1 MTLGQLL
8 DSMTVYGP
16 VGLWRGAIFGNAAA
30 PEVWYENPADIATC
44 DPKLLKLE
52 VVGVCV
58 AAGEFTDYDDNVLL
72 EIGLEWDGF
81 ENDEEMWEGAR

>member
-8 DSMTVYGP
+8 DSMTIYGP

-30 PEVWYENPADIATC
+30 PEVWYDDPKAIAEF
-44 DPKLLKLE
+44 DPKLLELE
-52 VVGVCV
+52 VVGICV
-58 AAGEFTDYDDNVLL
+58 AADDYTDYLGSVLL

-81 ENDEEMWEGAR
+81 KDDEEMWEGAR